1 MNTEEKTFL
10 EQTDNVKHTAQAE
23 VVQNFRQQLF
33 MLQDIPYKEFHSKLI
48 PNIDP
53 NLVIG
58 VRTPA
63 LRKLAKGLAKT
74 SEAEVY
80 LTCLPHKYYE
90 ENNLHGFIIESIKDY
105 EKVIAALDT
114 FLPYVDN
121 WATCD
126 MMAPKVF
133 KKHLPELLCKIEEW
147 IASEHTYM
155 VRFAIG
161 MLLKYYLSDAFEPRF
176 LEMVASVKSEE
187 YYIKMMI
194 AWYFATALAMQYDA
208 TLPYITECKLPVW
221 IHNKTIQKAIESY
234 RITNEQ
240 KNFLRTLK
248 R

>member
-1 MNTEEKTFL
+1 MN
-10 EQTDNVKHTAQAE
+10 EQKRI
-23 VVQNFRQQLF
+23 VVEDFCQQLF
-33 MLQDIPYKEFHSKLI
+33 ALQDISYKEFYSKLI
-48 PNIDP
+48 PNINP
-53 NLVIG
+53 ELVIG

-63 LRKLAKGLAKT
+63 LRKLTKKLAKT
-74 SEAEVY
+74 PEADVY

-90 ENNLHGFIIESIKDY
+90 ENNLHGFIIEGMKDY
-105 EKVIAALDT
+105 EKVIAALDA

-133 KKHLPELLCKIEEW
+133 KKHLPELLIKIEEW
-147 IASEHTYM
+147 LGSDNTYM
-155 VRFAIG
+155 VRFAMG
-161 MLLKYYLSDAFEPRF
+161 MLLKYYLDDAFEPRF
-176 LEMVASVKSEE
+176 LEMVASVQSEE

-194 AWYFATALAMQYDA
+194 AWYFATALARQYDT

-234 RITNEQ
+234 RITKE
-240 KNFLRTLK
+240 KKIFLRTLK